1 MEFGSKLA
9 DYLRQGADTLTNLP
23 IEAQRFLT
31 NPQAF
36 TQLVT
41 GKNPLPK
48 ETGFVAGATG
58 LPAKNPV
65 QGGVLNP
72 ASAPYQE
79 GYEQGEPVAIA
90 SMALPAYATAL
101 RAGAPKAYNA
111 LENYMVKSGGM
122 IPLEAYHGT
131 NTKFNKFDD
140 VLANTRDEGWL
151 GKGHYFSTDPN
162 VARAN
167 KYVANVDLE
176 ANKPY
181 ELSMPNFSTDKRE
194 LIRSALNLEKT
205 ASAKDVTNKLKELGH
220 DSVVLDYSPT
230 GYNNKEVLVFGGQQA
245 NIKNWSDVPKTSFN
259 KILLEE
265 QIDKIE

>member
-1 MEFGSKLA
+1 MATLAEMLRQTGYAKDGQLQAPAPTQPNLSTMSA
-9 DYLRQGADTLTNLP
+9 DYIRQLPQKFNENQAEQMALLARAFPDDTLKNADTKAMAEMAMN
-23 IEAQRFLT
+23 
-31 NPQAF
+31 
-36 TQLVT
+36 V
-41 GKNPLPK
+41 PL
-48 ETGFVAGATG
+48 
-58 LPAKNPV
+58 
-65 QGGVLNP
+65 
-72 ASAPYQE
+72 
-79 GYEQGEPVAIA
+79 
-90 SMALPAYATAL
+90 
-101 RAGAPKAYNA
+101 
-111 LENYMVKSGGM
+111 GGM
-122 IPLEAYHGT
+122 MAYHGT
-131 NTKFNKFDD
+131 NTKFNKFKDA
-140 VLANTRDEGWL
+140 LANTRDEGWL

-230 GYNNKEVLVFGGQQA
+230 GYNNKEVLVFGGKQA